1 MKKLHN
7 CRTCTHNPMGVCELT
22 GEEVPMSYALG
33 RNQGVPRF
41 CPLKGEKK

>member
-1 MKKLHN
+1 MKKLRCVDCDKH
-7 CRTCTHNPMGVCELT
+7 PVGICELT
-22 GEEVPMSYALG
+22 GKEVPISYALG